1 MFKKFLEG
9 FGANTIIVALV
20 INSWITFIVGLTL
33 LVEFRQGDIMGA
45 VLIISAAIGFLFGV
59 VRILICI
66 KNSLKEV
73 IQRLRGK
80 V

>member
-9 FGANTIIVALV
+9 FGANTILVALV

-33 LVEFRQGDIMGA
+33 LVEFRQGDLMGA
-45 VLIISAAIGFLFGV
+45 VLVISAAIGFLFGV
-59 VRILICI
+59 VRILICT

-73 IQRLRGK
+73 IQRFRGK
-80 V
+80 A